1 TLSLIGEL
9 PQIEEAEGFTRAK
22 DALEWL
28 NEHSADLAFL
38 DIDMPGMSGMELA
51 AIIKTKWPA
60 MAIIFLT
67 GYPQYAVSAFELRA
81 NGYILKPATKE
92 RLEEEIAYA
101 FSGKRN
107 QTHGH
112 IVMKTFGGF
121 ECFVDGKELPFKQAK
136 CKELLA
142 YLVDRRGNSVM
153 RAEAFAILW
162 EDRLYDRSMQKQLDV
177 IIRSLR
183 ATLQE
188 YGIAAVLE
196 MKDPGGNVMFES
208 AETAGTDADRHI
220 PALKEK
226 LKALK
231 SAGLGTIAAVS
242 CFSDTEAALA
252 NPDMSVRVGEADGI
266 VWLDN
271 DARAW
276 LNPFSEDARAY
287 VLALVSEMAAL
298 GFDSVLL
305 DNVCFSTEAGN
316 GSPFYAGE
324 GLYNGTRNQIL
335 RTFISDAV
343 QACAGAQVLLMGNV
357 AAFSEESDADNV
369 RYDGNFLRIPA
380 ASLCL
385 DARVSR
391 QERQVT
397 VGTETFR
404 DIGSMADIFILS
416 AAGYAVN
423 AVKESGV
430 SNPVTVCIDRP
441 EDLAAAGAGLS
452 GVEGLIIW

>member
-1 TLSLIGEL
+1 MRKKKEKSPPKNGQTAVTFFDSPEQWNRDFALGRRQAIKDKQKQNAELDRRAVYRRKLKTASAKRAPKTLRTKGYYRFSREYPGNVD
-9 PQIEEAEGFTRAK
+9 PSGFRENTVGKKTLRRRRRLTVLA
-22 DALEWL
+22 
-28 NEHSADLAFL
+28 SVLAFCL
-38 DIDMPGMSGMELA
+38 AFVVTKTCIYTSRSAPETTAPAASVTDSRKLAFKALHISYEDLRDLSGEALA
-51 AIIKTKWPA
+51 AQV
-60 MAIIFLT
+60 
-67 GYPQYAVSAFELRA
+67 G
-81 NGYILKPATKE
+81 
-92 RLEEEIAYA
+92 
-101 FSGKRN
+101 
-107 QTHGH
+107 
-112 IVMKTFGGF
+112 
-121 ECFVDGKELPFKQAK
+121 DAK
-136 CKELLA
+136 C
-142 YLVDRRGNSVM
+142 S
-153 RAEAFAILW
+153 
-162 EDRLYDRSMQKQLDV
+162 
-177 IIRSLR
+177 
-183 ATLQE
+183 
-188 YGIAAVLE
+188 AAVLE

-220 PALKEK
+220 PALEEK

-231 SAGLGTIAAVS
+231 NAGLSTIAAVS

-287 VLALVSEMAAL
+287 VLALVSEMASL

-441 EDLAAAGAGLS
+441 EDLAAAGADLS